1 MNLTAWLSGQGVLQ
15 AAVTAGVEALRQ
27 ARAWHSRGTAR
38 RSQWLEQSGQGGESR
53 EWGMGDGGRSHR
65 AVWVSGR
72 TWAFAGRAVGRGGR
86 EPGSSRCYGPR
97 PVLRDRKLLGKPS
110 QARIGIGGARWELRP
125 GLPGL
130 QGQRAERLQ
139 RGRGQTEVQKGRLPW
154 AAGWR
159 P

>member
-1 MNLTAWLSGQGVLQ
+1 ML
-15 AAVTAGVEALRQ
+15 
-27 ARAWHSRGTAR
+27 
-38 RSQWLEQSGQGGESR
+38 
-53 EWGMGDGGRSHR
+53 GGRWAEEGGSLAQAD
-65 AVWVSGR
+65 AV
-72 TWAFAGRAVGRGGR
+72 AHA
-86 EPGSSRCYGPR
+86 
-97 PVLRDRKLLGKPS
+97 LRDRKLLGKPS

-139 RGRGQTEVQKGRLPW
+139 RGRGQAGVQKGRLPW